1 MLRDEAEKPWREAKK
16 TLGKV
21 GIREHSHLLST
32 QKALHGAPRAASM
45 GVSNRPTEHQEQLP
59 RASATASTE
68 HQEPF
73 PEREKREN
81 SYNALYKM
89 E

>member
-1 MLRDEAEKPWREAKK
+1 MLRDEVEKPWREAKK
-16 TLGKV
+16 TLGKI
-21 GIREHSHLLST
+21 GIREYSHLLST
-32 QKALHGAPRAASM
+32 QKALHGAPRAASR
-45 GVSNRPTEHQEQLP
+45 GISNRP
-59 RASATASTE
+59 TE

>member
-1 MLRDEAEKPWREAKK
+1 MRSKSLGEKRKK

-21 GIREHSHLLST
+21 GIREYSHLLST
-32 QKALHGAPRAASM
+32 QKALHGALRAASR
-45 GVSNRPTEHQEQLP
+45 GISNC
-59 RASATASTE
+59 STE
-68 HQEPF
+68 HQEPLSEHQEPL